1 MSRLTYGRGLC
12 WGALASALVVAA
24 AACSSSGS
32 GTAASGASAGPTVS
46 ASASGS
52 STLDLSHPTKALCK
66 KPSYKIGYDVFS
78 DSQPFAVSLSDGLKA
93 AAKSVGCAT
102 VLQTVDNQNGPVAIG
117 NLHTLINEGINGF
130 VDFQVLAQYQ
140 PAMSKILI
148 SSKIPAVTIVGATLP
163 SFPQVGLDPFNT
175 EKNASAYMASDG
187 QEEVPGQDPLLRR
200 RRRA

>member
-32 GTAASGASAGPTVS
+32 GTASSGASSGPTVS

-78 DSQPFAVSLSDGLKA
+78 DSQPFAVSLSDGKA
-93 AAKSVGCAT
+93 RWI
-102 VLQTVDNQNGPVAIG
+102 LD
-117 NLHTLINEGINGF
+117 
-130 VDFQVLAQYQ
+130 LAGD
-140 PAMSKILI
+140 
-148 SSKIPAVTIVGATLP
+148 PAVTHLEA
-163 SFPQVGLDPFNT
+163 
-175 EKNASAYMASDG
+175 
-187 QEEVPGQDPLLRR
+187 LLRPQSPMKAR
-200 RRRA
+200 TSNAL